1 MSSHDRRAPIAP
13 LGNMHTVSGSARQ
26 LRWSG
31 FGSLRQVRALPPR
44 RLRVTEAVAV
54 VGGAVLLAAS
64 WVVVAVVHHVPGWE
78 TRAFAGINDL
88 PSMLW
93 PVLRVPMQSGSF
105 VGSLVVVAI
114 TAVVSRNLRLAA
126 AALLA
131 SQVAFWT
138 AKAVKQLA
146 RRGRPEALLRD
157 IHLREHAGGLGYVSG
172 HTAVAFA
179 LAAAIGP
186 SVPARWQPLVA
197 AVAVLVGLAR
207 IYAGVHLPLDV
218 VGGAGIGLL
227 CGTLARW
234 LFGLGG
240 EGLPPRPDVTP

>member
-1 MSSHDRRAPIAP
+1 
-13 LGNMHTVSGSARQ
+13 
-26 LRWSG
+26 
-31 FGSLRQVRALPPR
+31 VRGLPPR

-78 TRAFAGINDL
+78 VRAFAWINDL
-88 PSMLW
+88 PSALW
-93 PVLRVPMQSGSF
+93 PVLRAPMQIGSF

-114 TAVVSRNLRLAA
+114 LAVVSRNLRLAA

-138 AKAVKQLA
+138 AKAVKQIA

-179 LAAAIGP
+179 LAAVIGP
-186 SVPARWQPLVA
+186 SVPARWQPAVA
-197 AVAVLVGLAR
+197 AVAVLVGVAR

-218 VGGAGIGLL
+218 VGGTGIGLL

-240 EGLPPRPDVTP
+240 EGLPPRRGVEP